1 MYLKK
6 KIFINNM
13 KREYI
18 KYYRLA
24 FYILGIYVICDG
36 IGSIIVYQSQ
46 PWFWDHMMRVIR
58 MIVGVGVICI
68 GEKMT
73 RSVI

>member
-1 MYLKK
+1 
-6 KIFINNM
+6 M
-13 KREYI
+13 KREHI

-24 FYILGIYVICDG
+24 FYILGMYVICDG

-58 MIVGVGVICI
+58 MIVGVGVIFI
-68 GEKMT
+68 GERAIRPAIK
-73 RSVI
+73 SS